1 MSTTPRIPGATPL
14 TSSAESPATPQS
26 NSHRAAFGIMIVLVG
41 QLMLTLDGTIVNVA
55 LPSIGTGLD
64 LGPSSLSWV
73 VNAYTL
79 AFGGLMLMG
88 GRLGDTYGQLRVFLI
103 GLAVFTAS
111 SLLGGFAQSAGLL
124 IAARAAQGIGAALA
138 APSVLTLLTTSA
150 RDDAARNRALALF
163 AAVGIG
169 GSTLG
174 LLLGGVVTEVGSWRW
189 TLFINVPIGIAVL
202 ALAPRFVAETP
213 RNPGRF
219 DLIGALSATGAAV
232 AIVWALIGA
241 PEHGWSSPQT
251 IGSLT
256 VGVVLLAALAMTE
269 RRVAHP
275 MLVPALLRDRRRL
288 GALAVTTL
296 VFGSQIATFF
306 LVVQYV
312 QRVLHFGPIAAGAAF
327 LPMTLGIFAMART
340 APKLVARFGQRPLL
354 ITGTLGLTA
363 SYVWLS
369 NIDTTSSY
377 ATAVLGPL
385 LINGV
390 SAGLTFMPTA
400 SLVMGG
406 VEPQHAGSASGLLQ
420 TVQQLGGTIGLAV
433 VVSVYAAGAVPG
445 QFVPGARA
453 AFLTTA
459 AFTLLASTL
468 AALILHSRRPAH
480 ANGSVLATPTPPPY
494 SAQCSSTESLRG

>member
-1 MSTTPRIPGATPL
+1 MSATQRIPAAIPP
-14 TSSAESPATPQS
+14 TSSAQSPATLQRS
-26 NSHRAAFGIMIVLVG
+26 SRRAAFGIMIVLVG

-55 LPSIGTGLD
+55 LPSIGTGLG
-64 LGPSSLSWV
+64 LGPSALSWI

-79 AFGGLMLMG
+79 AFGGLMLTG
-88 GRLGDTYGQLRVFLI
+88 GRLGDTYGRRRVFLI
-103 GLAVFTAS
+103 GLSVFTAS
-111 SLLGGFAQSAGLL
+111 SLLGGFAQSAALL

-138 APSVLTLLTTSA
+138 APGVLALVTTSA

-202 ALAPRFVAETP
+202 ALVPRFVAETP

-219 DLIGALSATGAAV
+219 DLVGALSATGAAV

-241 PEHGWSSPQT
+241 PEHGWASAQT

-256 VGVVLLAALAMTE
+256 AGVVLLAVLAMTE

-340 APKLVARFGQRPLL
+340 APKLVARFGQKPLL
-354 ITGTLGLTA
+354 ITGALGLTA

-369 NIDTTSSY
+369 NIDTTSGY
-377 ATAVLGPL
+377 VTAVLGPL
-385 LINGV
+385 LINGI
-390 SAGLTFMPTA
+390 SAGLTFMPAA
-400 SLVMGG
+400 SLMMSG
-406 VEPQHAGSASGLLQ
+406 VAPQHAGAASGLLQ
-420 TVQQLGGTIGLAV
+420 TVQQLGGAIGLAV

-468 AALILHSRRPAH
+468 AALILRSRRQAH
-480 ANGSVLATPTPPPY
+480 AKTN
-494 SAQCSSTESLRG
+494 

>member
-1 MSTTPRIPGATPL
+1 MSTTPRIPAATPS
-14 TSSAESPATPQS
+14 TSSAESPATPQR
-26 NSHRAAFGIMIVLVG
+26 NSRRAAFGIMIVLVG

-88 GRLGDTYGQLRVFLI
+88 GRLGDTYGRLRVFLI

-138 APSVLTLLTTSA
+138 APSVLALLTTSA

-312 QRVLHFGPIAAGAAF
+312 QRVLHFGPIAAGAAY

-390 SAGLTFMPTA
+390 SAGLTFMPAA
-400 SLVMGG
+400 SLVMGT

-468 AALILHSRRPAH
+468 AALVLRSHRPAH
-480 ANGSVLATPTPPPY
+480 AKTN
-494 SAQCSSTESLRG
+494 

>member
-1 MSTTPRIPGATPL
+1 MSTTQRIPAALPPTP
-14 TSSAESPATPQS
+14 SAQSPATPQRGS
-26 NSHRAAFGIMIVLVG
+26 RRAAFGIMIVLVG

-55 LPSIGTGLD
+55 LPSIGTGLGLG
-64 LGPSSLSWV
+64 LGPSALSWI

-88 GRLGDTYGQLRVFLI
+88 GRLGDTYGRLRVFLI
-103 GLAVFTAS
+103 GLSIFTAS
-111 SLLGGFAQSAGLL
+111 SLIGGFAQSAALL

-138 APSVLTLLTTSA
+138 APGVLALVTTSA

-232 AIVWALIGA
+232 AIVWALTGA
-241 PEHGWSSPQT
+241 PEHGWTSAQT

-256 VGVVLLAALAMTE
+256 AGAVLLAALAVTE
-269 RRVAHP
+269 RRVTNP

-288 GALAVTTL
+288 SALAVTTL

-340 APKLVARFGQRPLL
+340 APKLVARFGQKPLL

-369 NIDTTSSY
+369 NIDTTSGY
-377 ATAVLGPL
+377 ASAVLGPL
-385 LINGV
+385 LLNGV
-390 SAGLTFMPTA
+390 SAGLTFMPAA

-406 VEPQHAGSASGLLQ
+406 VAPQHAGSASGLLQ
-420 TVQQLGGTIGLAV
+420 TVQQLGGAIGLAV

-459 AFTLLASTL
+459 AFTLLAAAL
-468 AALILHSRRPAH
+468 AALILRSHRPAH
-480 ANGSVLATPTPPPY
+480 AKTN
-494 SAQCSSTESLRG
+494 

>member
-1 MSTTPRIPGATPL
+1 MSTTQLSSAATPS
-14 TSSAESPATPQS
+14 TSSAQSPARSQRDS
-26 NSHRAAFGIMIVLVG
+26 RRAAVGILIVLVG
-41 QLMLTLDGTIVNVA
+41 QLMLTLDGTIVTVA
-55 LPSIGTGLD
+55 LPSIGTGLG
-64 LGPSSLSWV
+64 LGPSALSWI

-79 AFGGLMLMG
+79 AFGGLMLTG
-88 GRLGDTYGQLRVFLI
+88 GRLGDTYGRLRIFLI
-103 GLAVFTAS
+103 GLSVFTAS
-111 SLLGGFAQSAGLL
+111 SLLGGFAQSPALL

-138 APSVLTLLTTSA
+138 APGVLALVTTSA
-150 RDDAARNRALALF
+150 RDDAARNRVLALF

-202 ALAPRFVAETP
+202 ALAPRFVTETP

-219 DLIGALSATGAAV
+219 DLIGALCATGAAV
-232 AIVWALIGA
+232 AVVWALIGA
-241 PEHGWSSPQT
+241 PEHGWASART

-256 VGVVLLAALAMTE
+256 ASVALLTALTVTE

-275 MLVPALLRDRRRL
+275 MLVPSMLRDRRRL
-288 GALAVTTL
+288 GGLAVTTL

-327 LPMTLGIFAMART
+327 LPMTIGIFAMARI
-340 APKLVARFGQRPLL
+340 APKLVARFGQAPLL

-369 NIDTTSSY
+369 NIDTTSGY
-377 ATAVLGPL
+377 VTAVLGPL

-390 SAGLTFMPTA
+390 SAGLTFMPAA

-406 VEPQHAGSASGLLQ
+406 VEPRHAGSASGLLQ
-420 TVQQLGGTIGLAV
+420 TVQQLGGAIGLAV
-433 VVSVYAAGAVPG
+433 IVSVYTAGAVPG

-459 AFTLLASTL
+459 AFTLVASTL
-468 AALILHSRRPAH
+468 AALILRPRRRTH
-480 ANGSVLATPTPPPY
+480 ADTN
-494 SAQCSSTESLRG
+494 

>member
-1 MSTTPRIPGATPL
+1 MSTTHRIPAATPPA
-14 TSSAESPATPQS
+14 SSAASPATPQRGS
-26 NSHRAAFGIMIVLVG
+26 RRAAIGIMIVLVG

-55 LPSIGTGLD
+55 LPSIGTGLG
-64 LGPSSLSWV
+64 LGPSALSWV

-88 GRLGDTYGQLRVFLI
+88 GRLGDTYGRLRVFLI
-103 GLAVFTAS
+103 GLSIFTAS
-111 SLLGGFAQSAGLL
+111 SLIGGFAQTPTLL

-138 APSVLTLLTTSA
+138 APGVLALVTTSA

-202 ALAPRFVAETP
+202 ALAPRFVTETP
-213 RNPGRF
+213 RNRGRF

-232 AIVWALIGA
+232 AIVWALTGA
-241 PEHGWSSPQT
+241 PEHGWTSAQT

-256 VGVVLLAALAMTE
+256 AGVVLLAALAVTE
-269 RRVAHP
+269 RRVTNP

-340 APKLVARFGQRPLL
+340 APKLVARFGQTPLL

-369 NIDTTSSY
+369 NIDTTSGYVS
-377 ATAVLGPL
+377 AVLGPL

-390 SAGLTFMPTA
+390 SAGLTFMPAA

-406 VEPQHAGSASGLLQ
+406 VEQRHAGSASGLLQ
-420 TVQQLGGTIGLAV
+420 TVQQLGGAIGLAV

-459 AFTLLASTL
+459 AFTLLAAAL
-468 AALILHSRRPAH
+468 AALILRSHRPAH
-480 ANGSVLATPTPPPY
+480 AKTN
-494 SAQCSSTESLRG
+494 